1 MNDERITTTEE
12 TDSDDAWNHQLELE
26 ERQRRESEKI
36 TPEIQEVIETLSKCI
51 ALLSNVPRKEYPVI
65 ADMHDRLAI
74 EQEFLSTKQQL
85 TLNNLV
91 KTARRLLHEHESKAL
106 LSHEGWRKMQY
117 YVDGY

>member
-1 MNDERITTTEE
+1 MNDERITMIDED
-12 TDSDDAWNHQLELE
+12 DSDAWNHQLELE
-26 ERQRRESEKI
+26 ERQRRESE
-36 TPEIQEVIETLSKCI
+36 TGLDSRIQEVIETLSKTI

-65 ADMHDRLAI
+65 ADLHDRLAI
-74 EQEFLSTKQQL
+74 EREFLSTKQQL

-91 KTARRLLHEHESKAL
+91 KTARRLLHDHESKA

>member
-12 TDSDDAWNHQLELE
+12 TDSDDDWFHQLELE

-36 TPEIQEVIETLSKCI
+36 TPEIQEVIETLSKTI
-51 ALLSNVPRKEYPVI
+51 ALLSNVPRKEYPVF
-65 ADMHDRLAI
+65 ADIHDSLAI

-85 TLNNLV
+85 TLNILV

>member
-1 MNDERITTTEE
+1 MNDERITTIDED
-12 TDSDDAWNHQLELE
+12 DSDSWFHQLELE
-26 ERQRRESEKI
+26 ERLRRESE
-36 TPEIQEVIETLSKCI
+36 TELDRRTQEVTETLSKTI

-65 ADMHDRLAI
+65 ADLHDRLAI
-74 EQEFLSTKQQL
+74 EREFLRTKQGL